1 MQMSKFNYA
10 KQFGKREVE
19 LSKEGAEV
27 VNEPIGTPVDVKP
40 VDELPKPM
48 MEITPEKETTKVGVV
63 SRCKKLN
70 VRKGPSK
77 QTNVAAV
84 IDEGREVTIEEELTD
99 WYKVRIAGG
108 IIGYCMA
115 EFISVK

>member
-1 MQMSKFNYA
+1 MSKFNYA

-27 VNEPIGTPVDVKP
+27 VNEPIGTPADVKP

-48 MEITPEKETTKVGVV
+48 SETKPEKEAIKVGVV
-63 SRCKKLN
+63 SGCKKLR

-84 IDEGREVTIEEELTD
+84 IDEGREVTIEEELPD

-108 IIGYCMA
+108 IVGYCMA
-115 EFISVK
+115 EFITIK

>member
-1 MQMSKFNYA
+1 MPKFNYA
-10 KQFGKREVE
+10 KQFAKKDVE
-19 LSKEGAEV
+19 LTADGPVVEESVVVETLDGA
-27 VNEPIGTPVDVKP
+27 PVGEEVKP
-40 VDELPKPM
+40 VVQEV
-48 MEITPEKETTKVGVV
+48 TTKRGVV
-63 SRCKKLN
+63 TAKKLN

>member
-1 MQMSKFNYA
+1 MPKFNYS
-10 KQFGKREVE
+10 KQFAKKDVE
-19 LSKEGAEV
+19 LTVDGPVVEESVVVETLDGA
-27 VNEPIGTPVDVKP
+27 PVGEEAKP
-40 VDELPKPM
+40 VELKPVVQ
-48 MEITPEKETTKVGVV
+48 EVTTKRGVV
-63 SRCKKLN
+63 TAKKLN